1 MDNLSEFADKGKHK
15 DIVSALL
22 LFAIGCKCG
31 LLLVNGQYFSLNAIA
46 SNRIIGIMLT
56 SMPISSFALLIKVK
70 PLLDATEIAN
80 QILPIWIYIS
90 LAVFIAIILF
100 NNNIKSKMISLFL
113 SSLALSL
120 HFIYKDTS
128 LLYKLVPYILC
139 TSLLISLS
147 LTIIFISASKETDIS
162 FLGGIWRITKTNLF
176 VCMLLFITGM
186 AIFSRIPL
194 NIYEMIFVGF
204 FVLAVSSVFRRVYF
218 FKLTNNQFIISH
230 IKNAGLLYIIPIVC
244 ICGWFLW
251 QTRFWMYQNFY
262 IFSAIS
268 LLTLIFIPNRQIDII
283 GKKQIWQ
290 SDFLNR
296 FYENVFV
303 RPIKL
308 FGRILWLAFDVM
320 VVERSIIASV
330 SQLSKTIVACMHKI
344 QENYKYSYLFSVLT
358 GLLIMVFYFFYR
370 MYINE

>member
-162 FLGGIWRITKTNLF
+162 FLGGIWRITKRSHNNGRLRGNAE
-176 VCMLLFITGM
+176 IT
-186 AIFSRIPL
+186 
-194 NIYEMIFVGF
+194 
-204 FVLAVSSVFRRVYF
+204 
-218 FKLTNNQFIISH
+218 
-230 IKNAGLLYIIPIVC
+230 
-244 ICGWFLW
+244 
-251 QTRFWMYQNFY
+251 
-262 IFSAIS
+262 
-268 LLTLIFIPNRQIDII
+268 
-283 GKKQIWQ
+283 
-290 SDFLNR
+290 
-296 FYENVFV
+296 
-303 RPIKL
+303 
-308 FGRILWLAFDVM
+308 
-320 VVERSIIASV
+320 
-330 SQLSKTIVACMHKI
+330 
-344 QENYKYSYLFSVLT
+344 
-358 GLLIMVFYFFYR
+358 
-370 MYINE
+370 